1 LAPAQARAKATAP
14 AFPLLG
20 TVLADLIL
28 LSAGYLLTFAGL
40 RGCCPGSAWFPAC
53 CSRLRAPRAVVFALL
68 LTLGSDA
75 SSLAATATAFTLA
88 ALPHLRAHCPTT
100 Q

>member
-1 LAPAQARAKATAP
+1 MAPAQARAKATAP

-40 RGCCPGSAWFPAC
+40 RGCC
-53 CSRLRAPRAVVFALL
+53 L

-75 SSLAATATAFTLA
+75 SSLAATAAAFTLA